1 MRKPKTKMAC
11 CISIKPMASYSP
23 RRLAAEVP
31 IAEFVQLCSLVD
43 EKFGEK
49 VEVATS
55 RINPE
60 TKFSIHVRRV
70 RFNVLEIRRFVSGQ
84 VTFKIELQKDWVEE
98 VSFDTKQVA
107 A

>member
-1 MRKPKTKMAC
+1 MRSKLKKLIMSA
-11 CISIKPMASYSP
+11 YSP

-31 IAEFVQLCSLVD
+31 VAEFVRLCSLVD

-49 VEVATS
+49 VEVCTN
-55 RINPE
+55 RLDPQV
-60 TKFSIHVRRV
+60 KFAEHASRV

-84 VTFKIELQKDWVEE
+84 VTFKIELQKDWVELI
-98 VSFDTKQVA
+98 SFDTKQVA